1 MLKSIAITGY
11 KSVDDLKIELGR
23 TNVLIGEN
31 GCGKTNVL
39 EAIAFGAAAANAHLE
54 NDYLISRGIRLAS
67 PERMISGFGR
77 SSRDL
82 SFGIDVSLGD
92 ERTLAFHLLHS
103 GGNYPR
109 WQKRL
114 WTDLWGPGYA
124 ELVRQELT
132 RQSGLDSKIAALLS
146 DPRASRSIIDYMNQ
160 FQEQVD
166 SDPEFGSFLTYTP
179 HEEAL
184 RDLSRES
191 HIEPIGI
198 HGEGLYRL
206 LESLSPD
213 RFALVKEQLALI
225 QWFEDLEFTPGQNPA
240 ARSLKI
246 VDQHLGEG
254 LRDFDQRSANEGFL
268 FVLLYACLLISK
280 DTPRF
285 FAVDN
290 VDTALN
296 PKLCAGVVRMFAE
309 LTRSQDRQVILTAH
323 NPGALDG
330 LDLRDDAQRLFVV
343 YRNVEGRTRVRR
355 IDASILEGQERPLR
369 LSEAF
374 LRGYLG
380 GLPEHF

>member
-1 MLKSIAITGY
+1 MLSRLAVSNYKSIDAI
-11 KSVDDLKIELGR
+11 DLELGR
-23 TNVLIGEN
+23 VNLLIGEN
-31 GCGKTNVL
+31 GSGKSNLL
-39 EAIAFGAAAANAHLE
+39 EALALIAGAAAGRLE
-54 NDYLISRGIRLAS
+54 NDHLASRGVRMTD
-67 PERMISGFGR
+67 PERMVAGFTRGA
-77 SSRDL
+77 L
-82 SFGIDVSLGD
+82 SIDFDAVED
-92 ERTLAFHLLHS
+92 RHLRYRGALSHS
-103 GGNYPR
+103 GRPYGR
-109 WQKRL
+109 WVYQVPAMSL
-114 WTDLWGPGYA
+114 
-124 ELVRQELT
+124 QHMN
-132 RQSGLDSKIAALLS
+132 AALLDIAKILGVADSRPHS
-146 DPRASRSIIDYMNQ
+146 DARTAREALEKISSVVYRDLPIA
-160 FQEQVD
+160 
-166 SDPEFGSFLTYTP
+166 SFLTYTP

-191 HIEPIGI
+191 HIEPIGV

-330 LDLRDDAQRLFVV
+330 LDLRDDEQRLFVV
-343 YRNVEGRTRVRR
+343 YRNLEGRTRVRR